1 MRILIVSILGFS
13 IRRGCESYVE
23 FEFTTYL
30 TRDTSGWDKTAAVIS
45 LLMICSNVDDFT
57 AGDHFEIR
65 KYDVSSR
72 VALERGNNLRYKYR
86 CSLST
91 TGTT

>member
-1 MRILIVSILGFS
+1 MGQDGGGDQS
-13 IRRGCESYVE
+13 SY
-23 FEFTTYL
+23 
-30 TRDTSGWDKTAAVIS
+30 D
-45 LLMICSNVDDFT
+45 SNVDDFT

>member
-1 MRILIVSILGFS
+1 MGQDGGGDQSS
-13 IRRGCESYVE
+13 ASY
-23 FEFTTYL
+23 
-30 TRDTSGWDKTAAVIS
+30 D
-45 LLMICSNVDDFT
+45 SNVDDFT

-72 VALERGNNLRYKYR
+72 VALERENNPRYKYR
-86 CSLST
+86 CTLST

>member
-1 MRILIVSILGFS
+1 MGQDGGGDQS
-13 IRRGCESYVE
+13 SY
-23 FEFTTYL
+23 
-30 TRDTSGWDKTAAVIS
+30 D
-45 LLMICSNVDDFT
+45 SNVDDFT

-72 VALERGNNLRYKYR
+72 VERGNNLRYKYR

>member
-1 MRILIVSILGFS
+1 MGQDGGGDQS
-13 IRRGCESYVE
+13 SY
-23 FEFTTYL
+23 
-30 TRDTSGWDKTAAVIS
+30 D
-45 LLMICSNVDDFT
+45 SNVDDLT
-57 AGDHFEIR
+57 AGDYFEFR

-72 VALERGNNLRYKYR
+72 VALERENNPRYKYR